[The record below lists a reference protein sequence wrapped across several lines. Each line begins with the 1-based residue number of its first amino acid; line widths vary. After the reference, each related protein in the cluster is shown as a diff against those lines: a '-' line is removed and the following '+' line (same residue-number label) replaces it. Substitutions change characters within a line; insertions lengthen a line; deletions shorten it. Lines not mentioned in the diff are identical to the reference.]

1 MKKILDSKGII
12 NKILSGTQRK
22 TPTVVHKRFPIERI
36 RRFYIK
42 KIKYVQQNFSSQIT
56 EILDNFPS
64 IDYIHPFFGDLLN
77 LMFERQHYKIALAKI
92 SVSKRKINFICKN
105 FVKIVKN
112 GDTSYVCKQSKK
124 EALGRICT
132 VVKKL
137 NKSFVF
143 LEKVRK
149 HLENLP
155 NLDPYRKVI
164 ILNGSSKVGK
174 SSFLNKTT
182 RANVKIGDS
191 NRNNNFILIG
201 HMQNNFSQLQI
212 LDVTGTF
219 VQSIRQENRF
229 LMKVYSI
236 FLNLDCINV
245 HFLDLSE
252 CFSSSFNK
260 QIKIFKSLWD
270 ISPVIV
276 KLPVFTKTDLG
287 WEKFLNLKQ
296 KAGVN
301 FLFKTINFKRNILK
315 TSLHDEIGLYSVK
328 KEIYQTIFNS
338 QTFEDNMGNKIK
350 FSKSPFKKFNR
361 KSTFESIKFES
372 QCLDRKLILT
382 EKSTQRPEKNFSET
396 PTNPFFIKINC
407 PSNILNKQNGA
418 YKNLANSLDE
428 REQKNREINIE
439 KIFIRKKLNFISEIK
454 RSPKSCIFESKNN
467 INF

>member
-42 KIKYVQQNFSSQIT
+42 KIKYVQQNFSNQIT

-92 SVSKRKINFICKN
+92 SVSKRKINYICKN

-112 GDTSYVCKQSKK
+112 GNTSYVCKQSKK

-149 HLENLP
+149 HLDNLP
-155 NLDPYRKVI
+155 NLDPYRKI
-164 ILNGSSKVGK
+164 IVLHGSSKVGK

-182 RANVKIGDS
+182 RANVKLGDH

-201 HMQNNFSQLQI
+201 HMQSNFSQLQI

-219 VQSIRQENRF
+219 TQSICKENRF
-229 LMKVYSI
+229 IMKVYSI
-236 FLNLDCINV
+236 FLNLDCINL

-252 CFSSSFNK
+252 CFSSSFNT

-270 ISPVIV
+270 TSNVII

-301 FLFKTINFKRNILK
+301 FLLKTINLKRNILK
-315 TSLHDEIGLYSVK
+315 TSFHDEIGLYSVK
-328 KEIYQTIFNS
+328 KEIYQTIFSS
-338 QTFEDNMGNKIK
+338 QTHEGNKGNKIK
-350 FSKSPFKKFNR
+350 FFNSSFKKLNK
-361 KSTFESIKFES
+361 KSSFENIKFQS
-372 QCLDRKLILT
+372 RCLDREIIPS
-382 EKSTQRPEKNFSET
+382 EKSTQRTEKNFSET
-396 PTNPFFIKINC
+396 PTNPFFMKKNC
-407 PSNILNKQNGA
+407 QTNILKKQKDA

-439 KIFIRKKLNFISEIK
+439 KFFIRKRLNFISVIK
-454 RSPKSCIFESKNN
+454 RSPKNCIFESKNN
-467 INF
+467 TKF